1 MSLELKI
8 NNDIKEAMLSKDRE
22 KLEALRGIKAALL
35 LIKTGKDVSS
45 GEIPEELEI
54 STLQKLIK
62 QRKEA
67 ADIYNSQNRKDL
79 ADVEL
84 AQVTIIEQYLPE
96 QLGTEQ
102 VRELVQKIVAE
113 TGANGMKDMGKVMGL
128 ATKQLAGKA
137 ESKIVADMV
146 KEILSNS

>member
-8 NNDIKEAMLSKDRE
+8 NNDIKEAMLSKDKE

-84 AQVTIIEQYLPE
+84 AQVAIIEQYLPE
-96 QLGTEQ
+96 QLGSEQ

>member
-8 NNDIKEAMLSKDRE
+8 NNDIKEAMLSKNKE

-84 AQVTIIEQYLPE
+84 AQVAIIEQYLPE
-96 QLGTEQ
+96 QLGSEQ

>member
-84 AQVTIIEQYLPE
+84 AQVAIIEQYLPE
-96 QLGTEQ
+96 QLGSEQ

-146 KEILSNS
+146 KDILSNS

>member
-8 NNDIKEAMLSKDRE
+8 NNDIKEAMLSKDKE

-84 AQVTIIEQYLPE
+84 AQVAIIEQYLPE
-96 QLGTEQ
+96 QLGSEQ
-102 VRELVQKIVAE
+102 VRELVQKIVTE